1 MFQNDKMP
9 FRNILIVN
17 ACLIPF
23 SPRSR
28 AASSSEPKDLFPGA
42 EERPPRSRAGRA
54 VPEKHLM

>member
-54 VPEKHLM
+54 VP